1 MASRQKV
8 YFPRRLALSGTVSG
22 NLIQQLEFSD
32 HTEEVELK
40 SYNKRGVSGWTL
52 EKENGEIVLVVPKK
66 TTAKFE
72 GSILLIPDVATV
84 PSSKDDSVNRQKWL
98 SPKLKK
104 INPDIDLTK
113 ICSQVNSSWVNSFNF
128 VKEQSVNGNI
138 ESYGLRS
145 PQFGALH
152 ACLAHWTVTEEIATI
167 VMPTGT
173 GKTETMLTLLA
184 YERLEKLLVIVP
196 TDALREQIFDKFLTF
211 GILQKF
217 GILNKNAKL
226 PVVGKIKHCFKT
238 VDEANLFMESCNV
251 AVATMGVISSCTS
264 EIQEAIV
271 SRCSHI
277 FFDEAHHI
285 VAQTWNYF
293 RELARDYKKPVLQFT
308 ATPFRR
314 DGKHI
319 GGKSIFTYPLRKAQ
333 KEGYFKS
340 INFISIWEY
349 NLEVADKT
357 IAKKA
362 IKVLKQDIKNQYDH
376 LLMARTNTIKRA
388 KEVFDIY
395 AVLAP
400 EHNPL
405 IIHSELNKS
414 EKDKAF
420 EQLKS
425 RDSRI
430 IVCVDMLGEGF
441 DLPQL
446 KIAALH
452 DIHKSLA
459 VTIQFT
465 GRFTRTTSEIGEATI
480 IANAADAN
488 VEEALEDLYSKDA
501 DWNVLLRQLSEGET
515 NIQRQRSHFLEGF
528 ENIPADIV
536 LQNIY
541 PKMSTV
547 VYKTCCDSWTPK
559 AIRQSFKEEDLLI
572 EPTINPQE
580 KVVLIITCQKTSV
593 TWGRTKNIH
602 DVVHYLYL
610 AFWDNRQNLLFI
622 NSTNNKSFHTEL
634 AKNIAGADVCRI
646 QGEDIYR
653 CLHNVKR
660 STLSN
665 LGLLHLHNR
674 AKSFTMHSGSDI
686 KEGLSRAS
694 VDNRI
699 KSNLF
704 TRGYEDGEKMTI
716 GGSHKGRIWS
726 HRIADDISE
735 WVKWCKHIGAKLL
748 NTSISTE
755 QVLEQSIIPEK
766 ISERPNLVPIAI
778 DWSPYF
784 YARSDEAVQIE
795 INGRVEPFYL
805 AELAIT
811 TFEDNGSLGF
821 CVFLEGVKIEYEIIF
836 MENLVK
842 YVPVGNAEVY
852 IIASRRKATLSEW
865 FQEEYPIITFEDTSI
880 LMYDQ
885 MYSPKENREPY
896 DKSKIECWL
905 WQDVDLKKESQY
917 KANAS
922 SNTLILQQDSIQRKV
937 IESFKQENDIVF
949 DDDGKGEIAD
959 IVALKVAGDK
969 LLVNLVHCKYSKS
982 DKAGVRVGDLYEV
995 CGQAQ
1000 KSVFWRSEI
1009 SKLFQRLKFREQE
1022 RQKKYSV
1029 SRFEKGDL
1037 QKLEELRRHSR
1048 SLYPKFHIYIVQP
1061 GLETSKVSPQILDL
1075 LGATELYLSET
1086 FNVPLTVISSS

>member
-8 YFPRRLALSGTVSG
+8 YFPPRLALSGTVSG

-32 HTEEVELK
+32 YTEEVELTV
-40 SYNKRGVSGWTL
+40 YNKRGVSGWTL
-52 EKENGEIVLVVPKK
+52 KKKNGESVLVVPKK

-72 GSILLIPDVATV
+72 GLILLLPDVLTI
-84 PSSKDDSVNRQKWL
+84 PSSKDDSVDGQKWL
-98 SPKLKK
+98 LPKIKK
-104 INPDIDLTK
+104 IGSDIDLTK
-113 ICSQVNSSWVNSFNF
+113 ICSEVHSSWENNFNF
-128 VKEQSVNGNI
+128 IKELRTNDNI
-138 ESYGLRS
+138 ERYGLRP
-145 PQFGALH
+145 PQLGALH
-152 ACLAHWTVTEEIATI
+152 ASLAHWTVTEEIATI

-173 GKTETMLTLLA
+173 GKTETMLALLA
-184 YERLEKLLVIVP
+184 SERLKKLLVIVP

-211 GILQKF
+211 GLLQKF
-217 GILNKNAKL
+217 GILDKNAKL
-226 PVVGKIKHCFKT
+226 PVVGKIKHYFKT
-238 VDEANLFMESCNV
+238 VDEANLYMASCNV
-251 AVATMGVISSCTS
+251 AVATMGVISSCSS

-293 RELARDYKKPVLQFT
+293 RELARDYKKPILQFT

-319 GGKSIFTYPLRKAQ
+319 GGNSIFTYPLRKAQ
-333 KEGYFKS
+333 EEGYFKK
-340 INFISIWEY
+340 INFISVWEY
-349 NLEVADKT
+349 NLEVADET

-362 IKVLKQDIKNQYDH
+362 IQVLKEDIEKNYDH
-376 LLMARTNTIKRA
+376 LLMARTNKINKA
-388 KEVFDIY
+388 KEVYKIY
-395 AVLAP
+395 NNLAP
-400 EHNPL
+400 EYNPL
-405 IIHSELNKS
+405 IIHSELNNR
-414 EKDKAF
+414 EKVQALEK
-420 EQLKS
+420 LNLRK
-425 RDSRI
+425 SRI

-452 DIHKSLA
+452 NIHKSLA

-465 GRFTRTTSEIGEATI
+465 GRFTRSTSGIGEATI

-501 DWNVLLRQLSEGET
+501 DWNVLLRQFSEGET
-515 NIQRQRSHFLEGF
+515 NLQRQRSHFLKGF
-528 ENIPADIV
+528 KNVPADIAI
-536 LQNIY
+536 QNIY

-547 VYKTCCDSWTPK
+547 VYKTCCNTWTPEE
-559 AIRQSFKEEDLLI
+559 IRKSFKEEDLLI
-572 EPTINPQE
+572 EPTINPEE
-580 KVVLIITCQKTSV
+580 KVVLVITCQKTSV
-593 TWGRTKNIH
+593 AWGRTKNIH
-602 DVVHYLYL
+602 DVVHHLYL
-610 AFWDNRQNLLFI
+610 AFWDDRQNLLFI
-622 NSTNNKSFHTEL
+622 NSTNNKNFHTEL

-735 WVKWCKHIGAKLL
+735 WVEWCKHLGAKLL
-748 NTSISTE
+748 DSSISTE
-755 QVLEQSIIPEK
+755 QILEQSIIPEK

-795 INGRVEPFYL
+795 INGRLEPFYL
-805 AELAIT
+805 AELGIT
-811 TFEDNGSLGF
+811 TFSKQGF
-821 CVFLEGVKIEYEIIF
+821 LRFSISLEGVQIEYEIIF
-836 MENLVK
+836 KENIVTYIQL
-842 YVPVGNAEVY
+842 GNAEVNLY
-852 IIASRRKATLSEW
+852 VSGKKETLSDW
-865 FQEEYPIITFEDTSI
+865 FQVEPPIIRFEDTSV
-880 LMYDQ
+880 LKYDEI
-885 MYSPKENREPY
+885 YRPKNNREPY
-896 DKSKIECWL
+896 DKSKIECWS
-905 WQDVDLKKESQY
+905 WQDVDLTKESQY
-917 KANAS
+917 KAKAS
-922 SNTLILQQDSIQRKV
+922 SNTLIPRQDSIQRKV
-937 IESFKQENDIVF
+937 INSLIQGNDIVF
-949 DDDGKGEIAD
+949 DDDGAGEIAD
-959 IVALKVAGDK
+959 IVTLKVAGDN

-982 DKAGVRVGDLYEV
+982 YKAGVRVGDLYEV

-1048 SLYPKFHIYIVQP
+1048 SLHSKFHIYIVQP
-1061 GLETSKVSPQILDL
+1061 GVKTSNISTQILDL
-1075 LGATELYLSET
+1075 LGATELYLLET
-1086 FNVPLTVISSS
+1086 FNVQLTVIASP

>member
-1 MASRQKV
+1 MAFRQKV
-8 YFPRRLALSGTVSG
+8 YFPPRIALSGTVSR
-22 NLIQQLEFSD
+22 NLIQQLEFSEY
-32 HTEEVELK
+32 TEEVELEIYSK
-40 SYNKRGVSGWTL
+40 NGVSGWTL
-52 EKENGEIVLVVPKK
+52 KKKNSESVLVVPKE
-66 TTAKFE
+66 TTAKFK
-72 GSILLIPDVATV
+72 GSILLLPDISTI
-84 PSSKDDSVNRQKWL
+84 PSSKDDSVDRQKWL
-98 SPKLKK
+98 LPKLKK
-104 INPDIDLTK
+104 IGSDIDLTK
-113 ICSQVNSSWVNSFNF
+113 ICSEVHSSWENNFNF
-128 VKEQSVNGNI
+128 IKELRTNGNI
-138 ESYGLRS
+138 ERYGLRP
-145 PQFGALH
+145 PQLGALH
-152 ACLAHWTVTEEIATI
+152 ACLAHWTVTEEIGTI

-173 GKTETMLTLLA
+173 GKTETMLALLA

-196 TDALREQIFDKFLTF
+196 TDALRKQIFDKFLTF

-238 VDEANLFMESCNV
+238 IDEANLYMASCNV

-271 SRCSHI
+271 SQCSHI

-293 RELARDYKKPVLQFT
+293 RELARDYKKPILQFT

-333 KEGYFKS
+333 EEGYFKK
-340 INFISIWEY
+340 IKFISVWEY
-349 NLEVADKT
+349 NLEISDKT

-362 IKVLKQDIKNQYDH
+362 IQILNKDIENRYDH

-388 KEVFDIY
+388 KEVFEIY
-395 AVLAP
+395 TTLAQ
-400 EHNPL
+400 EYNPL

-420 EQLKS
+420 QQLNC
-425 RDSRI
+425 RNSRI

-465 GRFTRTTSEIGEATI
+465 GRFTRTTSGIGEATI
-480 IANAADAN
+480 IANAANAD
-488 VEEALEDLYSKDA
+488 VEEALEDLYAKDA
-501 DWNVLLRQLSEGET
+501 DWNFLLGQLSVGKT
-515 NIQRQRSHFLEGF
+515 NRQKQRSNFLQGF
-528 ENIPADIV
+528 PDFPKDIP

-547 VYKTCCDSWTPK
+547 VYKTDCHAWTPK
-559 AIRQSFKEEDLLI
+559 AISKLFKEEDLLI
-572 EPTINPQE
+572 EPKINPQA
-580 KVVLIITCQKTSV
+580 KVVLVITCHKTPV
-593 TWGRTKNIH
+593 IWGRTKNIH
-602 DVVHYLYL
+602 DVVHDLYL
-610 AFWDNRQNLLFI
+610 AYWDDQQNLLFI

-634 AKNIAGADVCRI
+634 ARNLAGADACRI

-686 KEGLSRAS
+686 NEGLSRAS
-694 VDNRI
+694 VDKRI

-716 GGSHKGRIWS
+716 GASHKGRIWS
-726 HRIADDISE
+726 HQVAEDISE
-735 WVKWCKHIGAKLL
+735 WVEWCKHIGAKLL
-748 NTSISTE
+748 NSSISTE
-755 QVLEQSIIPEK
+755 QILEQSIIPEK

-778 DWSPYF
+778 DWSPDF
-784 YARSDEAVQIE
+784 YARSDEAVLIE
-795 INGRVEPFYL
+795 INGNKKPFYS

-811 TFEDNGSLGF
+811 TFSDQGFLSFSISLEE
-821 CVFLEGVKIEYEIIF
+821 VQIEYEIIF
-836 MENLVK
+836 KENVVK
-842 YVPVGNAEVY
+842 YIQLGDAEVNLCV
-852 IIASRRKATLSEW
+852 SNKTDTLSEW
-865 FQEEYPIITFEDTSI
+865 FQIESPIIRFEDTSV
-880 LMYDQ
+880 LKYDEI
-885 MYSPKENREPY
+885 YRPKNNREPY
-896 DKSKIECWL
+896 DKLKIEYWS

-922 SNTLILQQDSIQRKV
+922 SNSLIHRKDSIQHKV
-937 IESFKQENDIVF
+937 IESLIQENDVVF
-949 DDDGKGEIAD
+949 DDDGAGEIAD
-959 IVALKVAGDK
+959 IVTLKVAGDN
-969 LLVNLVHCKYSKS
+969 LLVNLFHCKYSKS
-982 DKAGVRVGDLYEV
+982 ETAGVRVGDLYEV

-1000 KSVFWRSEI
+1000 KSVFWRSEVP
-1009 SKLFQRLKFREQE
+1009 KLFQRLKLREQE

-1029 SRFEKGDL
+1029 SRFEKGNL
-1037 QKLEELRRHSR
+1037 KNLEELRRRSR
-1048 SLYPKFHIYIVQP
+1048 YLHPKFHIYIVQP
-1061 GLETSKVSPQILDL
+1061 GLETSNVSIQILDL

-1086 FNVPLTVISSS
+1086 FNVPLTVIASP